1 MKNKLSIA
9 LALIILAATV
19 LASCSG
25 SGETKAPAAN
35 QELVNEAAELV
46 YEYNKPGEDNSVASS
61 FTLPSKI
68 IDYEGVDL
76 DVTWELEGGNGLVSL
91 ADGGEGK
98 TNVKVD
104 PYADEDTNFSLKGT
118 VSSGEFKSDPFT
130 FNYVIKQFLISN
142 WQYWSENVKDVT
154 MNIRGVIVA
163 RYPYAPDYKNTSVM
177 LQDLDNEHGYMAYRL
192 KCDSQEAFDTD
203 LAIGNVIVVSGK
215 TSIYSG
221 LREMG
226 AGCTYSLVYGDDGKV
241 QTREVTK
248 ISLDDI
254 LQPENNLVSL
264 LDPHQGQI
272 GVLTGAKITK
282 IEWAKNSPETF
293 EELGDG
299 RITVTVE
306 KNGVAFKMFLS
317 TSCTYTVAELKEDY
331 QKLGVGYT
339 IDVEGAIAWNNEP
352 QLYPVP
358 GKITVVS
365 TEVAASDK
373 IANELNALSIPEFVS
388 KDESIN
394 LPVTGFTY
402 EDVSIA
408 WALGESSSAVI
419 ADDKLNVTVGKS
431 IENFKIT
438 ATATCGDAT
447 DTREF
452 SVSVI
457 PADLT
462 VGDILDALYALDKNT
477 LPGTYTLT
485 GKITEINTEYS
496 SEFDNVT
503 VTIVVEGF
511 EDKPV
516 QCFRMKGEGAA
527 DLKVGDVIT
536 VTGVLKD
543 YKGTKEFD
551 AGCTFV
557 PYDESGNDQPGGDAA
572 KILDDL
578 YALAPDEKLEGT
590 YTLSGTITKVNTPYD
605 AGYDNVTV
613 TIVVDGFDDKP
624 VQCFRMK
631 GTGADT
637 IKVGDKITVSGVL
650 KNFNGTKEF
659 DAACT
664 LDSID
669 FVSEDTSPEYATN
682 EELLKALYALELGDS
697 LAGGPYTLKGVISTV
712 DTPYDA
718 GYDNVTV
725 TIVVDGLTDYPVLC
739 YRLKGEGADKI
750 KVGDTITVKG
760 QLVNYNSKGTA
771 TYEFTSGCTLESIG

>member
-1 MKNKLSIA
+1 MKNKLSAA
-9 LALIILAATV
+9 LALLIIAAAV
-19 LASCSG
+19 LASCG
-25 SGETKAPAAN
+25 SGDNKAPVIN
-35 QELVNEAAELV
+35 QELVNDAATLV
-46 YEYNKPGEDNSVASS
+46 YEYNKPGADNTVASS
-61 FTLPSKI
+61 FTLPSKV
-68 IDYEGVDL
+68 IDYEGADL

-91 ADGGEGK
+91 SDGEDGK

-104 PYADEDTNFSLKGT
+104 PYADEDTNFSLKGV
-118 VSSGEFKSDPFT
+118 VSSGDFKSDPFT

-142 WQYWSENVKDVT
+142 WQYWAENVKDVA
-154 MNIRGVIVA
+154 MNIRGVVVA

-192 KCDSQEAFDTD
+192 KCDSQEAFDKD

-254 LQPENNLVSL
+254 LKPENNLASL

-282 IEWAKNSPETF
+282 IEWTKNSPETF

-306 KNGVAFKMFLS
+306 KNGAAFKMFLS
-317 TSCTYTVAELKEDY
+317 TSCTYTIAELKEEY

-352 QLYPVP
+352 QLYPIP

-373 IANELNALSIPEFVS
+373 VANELNALSIPEFVS

-408 WALGESSSAVI
+408 WTLGESSAAVI

-438 ATATCGDAT
+438 ATATCGDST
-447 DTREF
+447 ETREF

-462 VGDILDALYALDKNT
+462 VGDILDALYALDKSA
-477 LPGTYTLT
+477 LPGTYTLS
-485 GKITEINTEYS
+485 GKITEINTPYDS
-496 SEFDNVT
+496 GYDNIT
-503 VTIVVEGF
+503 VTIVIEGF

-527 DLKVGDVIT
+527 DLEVGNVIT

-557 PYDESGNDQPGGDAA
+557 PYNESGSDAG
-572 KILDDL
+572 KILDAL
-578 YALAPDEKLEGT
+578 YALGSNEKLEGT

-605 AGYDNVTV
+605 PGYDNVTV

-650 KNFNGTKEF
+650 KDFNGTKEF
-659 DAACT
+659 DAGCT

-669 FVSEDTSPEYATN
+669 FVAEDTTPKYESS
-682 EELLKALYALELGDS
+682 EEILKALYALELGDS
-697 LAGGPYTLKGVISTV
+697 LAGGPYTLKGVITEIT
-712 DTPYDA
+712 DPYSSEHQ
-718 GYDNVTV
+718 NVTV
-725 TIVVDGLTDYPVLC
+725 IIVVDGLTDYPVIC
-739 YRLKGEGADKI
+739 YRVKGDGADTI